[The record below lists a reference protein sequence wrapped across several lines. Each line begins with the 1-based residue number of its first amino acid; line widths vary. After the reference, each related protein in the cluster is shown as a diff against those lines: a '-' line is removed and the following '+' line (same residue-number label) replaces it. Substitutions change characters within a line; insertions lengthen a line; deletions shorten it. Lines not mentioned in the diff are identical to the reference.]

1 MGGYSML
8 RYILRRFLTAI
19 PTLFLI
25 VTISFFLMH
34 VAPGGPF
41 DMEKGIPPEIKANI
55 ERIFHLNEP
64 VWMQYLRYLQN
75 LLRGDLGPSYI
86 LLNFS
91 VAELFKVG
99 LPVSI
104 RIGSLAMLLSLVV
117 GSAFGA
123 IAALR
128 QNRLVDYLVIA
139 TATAGSTIPTF
150 VIAPLIQ
157 LSFGLAWH
165 MLPVGGWND
174 GAFLN
179 TIGPVITLALPQL
192 ATVARLM
199 RGSMI
204 ESLHANHIRTAR
216 AMGLSDYSIVVRHAM
231 RGAILPIVSYA
242 GPAAAGLLTG
252 SIIVETIFQIPGVG
266 RYFIDAALN
275 RDYTLVMGTVV
286 MIAVFIIV
294 FNLVVDIL
302 YAVVDPRVRYD

>member
-1 MGGYSML
+1 ML
-8 RYILRRFLTAI
+8 RYILRRLFTAI

-41 DMEKGIPPEIKANI
+41 NMERGIPPEIKANI

-64 VWMQYLRYLQN
+64 VWMQYLRYLNN
-75 LLRGDLGPSYI
+75 LIHGDLGPSYI

-91 VAELFKVG
+91 VAELFRVG
-99 LPVSI
+99 LPVSV
-104 RIGSLAMLLSLVV
+104 RIGSLAMLLSLIV
-117 GSAFGA
+117 GCAFGVV
-123 IAALR
+123 AALR
-128 QNRLVDYLVIA
+128 QNKLVDYLVIA
-139 TATAGSTIPTF
+139 TAAAGSTIPTF
-150 VIAPLIQ
+150 VTAPLIQ
-157 LSFGLAWH
+157 LLFGLTWH
-165 MLPVGGWND
+165 LLPIGGWNN

-216 AMGLSDYSIVVRHAM
+216 AMGLSDYSVVVRHAM
-231 RGAILPIVSYA
+231 RGALLPIISYA
-242 GPAAAGLLTG
+242 GPAAAGLITG

-286 MIAVFIIV
+286 MIAVFTIV
-294 FNLVVDIL
+294 FNLIVDIL

>member
-1 MGGYSML
+1 ML

-41 DMEKGIPPEIKANI
+41 NMEKGIPPEIKANI
-55 ERIFHLNEP
+55 ERIFHLDEP
-64 VWMQYLRYLQN
+64 VWMQYLRYLNN
-75 LLRGDLGPSYI
+75 LLHGDLGPSYI

-91 VAELFKVG
+91 VAELFHVG
-99 LPVSI
+99 LPVSM
-104 RIGSLAMLLSLVV
+104 RIGSLAMLLSLVA
-117 GSAFGA
+117 GCAFGV

-128 QNRLVDYLVIA
+128 QNKAVDYLVIA

-157 LSFGLAWH
+157 LLFGLTWH
-165 MLPVGGWND
+165 LLPIGGWNN
-174 GAFLN
+174 GALLN

-216 AMGLSDYSIVVRHAM
+216 AMGLSDYAVVVRHAM

-294 FNLVVDIL
+294 FNLIVDIL

>member
-1 MGGYSML
+1 ML
-8 RYILRRFLTAI
+8 RYVLKRLLTAI

-41 DMEKGIPPEIKANI
+41 NMEKGIPPEIKANI
-55 ERIFHLNEP
+55 EAIFHLNEP
-64 VWMQYLRYLQN
+64 VWMQYLRYLNN
-75 LLRGDLGPSYI
+75 LLHGDLGPSYI

-91 VAELFKVG
+91 VAELFRIG
-99 LPVSI
+99 LPVSAQ
-104 RIGSLAMLLSLVV
+104 IGVSSLTLALVA
-117 GSAFGA
+117 GSAFGVV
-123 IAALR
+123 AALR
-128 QNRLVDYLVIA
+128 QNRMVDYLVIA

-157 LSFGLAWH
+157 LVFGLTWH
-165 MLPVGGWND
+165 LLPIGGWGD
-174 GAFLN
+174 GAWPN
-179 TIGPVITLALPQL
+179 KIGPILTLALPQL

-204 ESLHANHIRTAR
+204 ESLHAHHIRTAR
-216 AMGLSDYSIVVRHAM
+216 SLGLSDFSVVVRHAM
-231 RGAILPIVSYA
+231 RGALLPIVSYA
-242 GPAAAGLLTG
+242 GPAAAGLITG

-286 MIAVFIIV
+286 MIAVFTIV
-294 FNLVVDIL
+294 FNLIVDLL
-302 YAVVDPRVRYD
+302 YAFIDPRVRYD